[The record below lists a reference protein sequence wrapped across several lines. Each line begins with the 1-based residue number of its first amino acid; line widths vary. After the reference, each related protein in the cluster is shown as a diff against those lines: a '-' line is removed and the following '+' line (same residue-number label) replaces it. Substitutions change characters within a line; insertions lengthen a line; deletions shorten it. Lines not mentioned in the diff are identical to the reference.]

1 MKPQLGGGGGGGG
14 HALIWPEILRV
25 WASEQGGI
33 QGLKS

>member
-1 MKPQLGGGGGGGG
+1 MKPQLAGGGGE
-14 HALIWPEILRV
+14 HAVIWPDIFRV

>member
-1 MKPQLGGGGGGGG
+1 MKPQLGGGGE
-14 HALIWPEILRV
+14 HALIWPDIFRV